1 MAHELRKLRRLG
13 GRELGIL
20 QVDAHLIR
28 VRVRVRVRV
37 RIRVSGRV
45 RVRVSV
51 RVRVRA
57 GVLQADAH
65 VRSVVVLLARA
76 LGQLA
81 MGVAPG

>member
-1 MAHELRKLRRLG
+1 M
-13 GRELGIL
+13 
-20 QVDAHLIR
+20 R
-28 VRVRVRVRV
+28 VR
-37 RIRVSGRV
+37 
-45 RVRVSV
+45 V

-81 MGVAPG
+81 MGVAPAHHE